1 MARRLGRLQPGDGSV
16 LEGAPRGG
24 EENWSYSCWCLSICM
39 SWIGAHLIWL
49 LDGNLVVV
57 LVLLLLAVLCSW
69 RIKADESI
77 RAAATGVSWRWRRVG
92 RHRRIGGGCA
102 RPSPATWSDI
112 NLVIKEE
119 ALHWSPAGF
128 LLPDNTLGYACIQ
141 ASQLSL
147 FARVFLKVCNES
159 FFGSE
164 KKNWGQSKIRR
175 RRRPTHSNHQHLQ
188 QSIANCNYYNRSHI
202 FY

>member
-24 EENWSYSCWCLSICM
+24 EENWSCSCWCLSICM

-77 RAAATGVSWRWRRVG
+77 RAAATGVSWRRKKPFG
-92 RHRRIGGGCA
+92 DGG
-102 RPSPATWSDI
+102 
-112 NLVIKEE
+112 
-119 ALHWSPAGF
+119 ALAGI
-128 LLPDNTLGYACIQ
+128 DA
-141 ASQLSL
+141 
-147 FARVFLKVCNES
+147 
-159 FFGSE
+159 
-164 KKNWGQSKIRR
+164 
-175 RRRPTHSNHQHLQ
+175 
-188 QSIANCNYYNRSHI
+188 
-202 FY
+202 